1 MSNKKMTSRNMWGG
15 RFDKGLS
22 EDAVHLSYSLNVDKR
37 LFPYDLMVNYAHV
50 EGLFVAG
57 FLKEEEKDQL
67 CDALKQIRLK
77 ADKDPHFFDAPDED
91 VHSFVE
97 RHVIDICGDL
107 GKKMHTGKSRND
119 QVITDLRL
127 FLKVENEKIQDLLL
141 DIMKTLIDCAEQS
154 IHVLY
159 PGLTHFQVGQP
170 ILLAHHFMAYYFK
183 FERDLERFRLN
194 FKSIDVCPLGSGA
207 LAGNSYSIDRF
218 LVAHELGFKS
228 LSYNS
233 MDAVSD
239 RDFLVEFCSFSSL
252 CMTHLSRFCEEL
264 VLWSSPLI
272 GFISIGDDYTT
283 GSSLMPQKKNPDIAE
298 IIRGKGGRV
307 LGNVVAL
314 QYALKA
320 LPLTYNRDLQEDK
333 DICFDTVDTLID
345 CLTCFKGMLGSLTF
359 HEDAIQVALQTGHIL
374 ATDFADYLVHKGIP
388 FREAH
393 SITGK
398 VVKYAD
404 QQSME
409 IHQLS
414 LADLKSMDSRIEDDV
429 SEWLTM
435 EGSVNRK
442 TGQGGTS
449 ESSIRD
455 TIKMIKETYKW

>member
-1 MSNKKMTSRNMWGG
+1 
-15 RFDKGLS
+15 
-22 EDAVHLSYSLNVDKR
+22 
-37 LFPYDLMVNYAHV
+37 
-50 EGLFVAG
+50 
-57 FLKEEEKDQL
+57 
-67 CDALKQIRLK
+67 
-77 ADKDPHFFDAPDED
+77 
-91 VHSFVE
+91 
-97 RHVIDICGDL
+97 
-107 GKKMHTGKSRND
+107 
-119 QVITDLRL
+119 
-127 FLKVENEKIQDLLL
+127 
-141 DIMKTLIDCAEQS
+141 
-154 IHVLY
+154 
-159 PGLTHFQVGQP
+159 
-170 ILLAHHFMAYYFK
+170 
-183 FERDLERFRLN
+183 
-194 FKSIDVCPLGSGA
+194 
-207 LAGNSYSIDRF
+207 
-218 LVAHELGFKS
+218 
-228 LSYNS
+228 
-233 MDAVSD
+233 
-239 RDFLVEFCSFSSL
+239 
-252 CMTHLSRFCEEL
+252 
-264 VLWSSPLI
+264 
-272 GFISIGDDYTT
+272 
-283 GSSLMPQKKNPDIAE
+283 MPQKKNPDIAE

-359 HEDAIQVALQTGHIL
+359 HEDAIQAALQTGHIL